1 MSHDVDALAKR
12 LRELATP
19 ERAKHGIPQD
29 VAMLEAADALLAE
42 RDARVKAERERDTA
56 TEALRAFY
64 ITAANS
70 NKLAFAV
77 LEAID
82 RSKRDV

>member
-12 LRELATP
+12 LRKLKVWDDHPSNASLCE
-19 ERAKHGIPQD
+19 Q
-29 VAMLEAADALLAE
+29 AADALLAE
-42 RDARVKAERERDTA
+42 RDARVKAEHERDTA

-64 ITAANS
+64 SAAANS

-82 RSKRDV
+82 RSKRDD